1 MLGVGISNV
10 ISLFSGIALFL
21 FGMALMGDGLKQVAG
36 NKLELI
42 LYRLTGSP
50 VKGFLLGT
58 GVTAVIQSSS
68 ATSVMV
74 VGFVNSGMMKV
85 RQSISIVLGA
95 ILGTS
100 ITGWII
106 CLSDIGSTGG
116 WMDLFSTA
124 TLTGV
129 ISVIGIVL
137 RMASKDP
144 AKKHIG
150 DILMGFAVLMFG
162 MSTMSAAV
170 SPLRDDPTFIRILT
184 SFSNPFLGILFG
196 TLFTCVL
203 QSASAAVGILQALAS
218 TGIIDFSIALPII
231 MGIAI
236 GAAMPVLL
244 SAIGAS
250 VDGKRTA
257 MVYLVAEV
265 TGVILFAAIYYTLD
279 ALIRFPFADR
289 IMTSVSI
296 AFVNTVFRFIKVVA
310 LLPFTQQIEKAVNL
324 LVRDKPQQKT
334 VEPEAMRLEERFIQ
348 HPALAIEQS
357 RLTINAMA
365 EEAKRN
371 FVEAVALLHG
381 YSDERF
387 RLVEN
392 LETSVDR
399 YEDKL
404 GTYLVKV
411 TEREM
416 TAKQNAEVSKFLHTI
431 SDFERISDHA
441 LNIAEGARELH
452 QKNLSFSDAAAGNG
466 LCLGSIVALVFTFLY
481 YWLRGLIKFE
491 KSMESIPNGFI
502 QMISPILILCFAWTL
517 CGLCR
522 DDGLQVGEFVKGVMA
537 GTGSLAK
544 FLPAVIFIV
553 ACFIGFATGTSWGTI
568 GIMVPLVCAVFDWN
582 SQVTLL
588 SIGLA
593 ASCAGG
599 VCGDHLSPISDTTIM
614 ASAGAHCYHL
624 NHVSTQI
631 PYGVTVAAVSFVSF
645 IIAGLVQNVV
655 ICMIIAIALMIVTL
669 FVIKAVVAKK
679 HAAVIAEIAA
689 ANKAHYAAK

>member
-1 MLGVGISNV
+1 MLCVGISNV
-10 ISLFSGIALFL
+10 ISLLSGIALFL

-42 LYRLTGSP
+42 LYRLTGNP
-50 VKGFLLGT
+50 IKGFLLGA

-68 ATSVMV
+68 ATSVMI

-85 RQSISIVLGA
+85 RQAISIVLGA

-116 WMDLFSTA
+116 WLDLFSTA

-137 RMASKDP
+137 RMAAKDP

-170 SPLRDDPTFIRILT
+170 SPLREDPTFIRILT

-310 LLPFTQQIEKAVNL
+310 LLPFTKQIEKTVNF
-324 LVRDKPQQKT
+324 LVRDKPQQKE

-381 YSDERF
+381 YSNEQF
-387 RLVEN
+387 KLVED
-392 LETSVDR
+392 LENSVDR

-416 TAKQNAEVSKFLHTI
+416 TVKQNAEVSKFLHTI

-441 LNIAEGARELH
+441 LNIAEAAKELH
-452 QKNLSFSDAAAGNG
+452 EKNLSFSEAAAHELEVMEAALTEILSTAIRSFVNNDLQLAARVEPLEELIDNLCDEMKLHHVDRLQKG
-466 LCLGSIVALVFTFLY
+466 LCTLGQGFVFNDLLTNYERVA
-481 YWLRGLIKFE
+481 
-491 KSMESIPNGFI
+491 
-502 QMISPILILCFAWTL
+502 
-517 CGLCR
+517 
-522 DDGLQVGEFVKGVMA
+522 
-537 GTGSLAK
+537 
-544 FLPAVIFIV
+544 
-553 ACFIGFATGTSWGTI
+553 
-568 GIMVPLVCAVFDWN
+568 
-582 SQVTLL
+582 
-588 SIGLA
+588 
-593 ASCAGG
+593 
-599 VCGDHLSPISDTTIM
+599 DHCS
-614 ASAGAHCYHL
+614 
-624 NHVSTQI
+624 N
-631 PYGVTVAAVSFVSF
+631 
-645 IIAGLVQNVV
+645 
-655 ICMIIAIALMIVTL
+655 IAIELESDSFDTHEYLNSLKELKSDMYERYYEEYRRIYQL
-669 FVIKAVVAKK
+669 
-679 HAAVIAEIAA
+679 
-689 ANKAHYAAK
+689 

>member
-1 MLGVGISNV
+1 MGISNI

-42 LYRLTGSP
+42 LYRLTGNP
-50 VKGFLLGT
+50 IKGFLLGA

-68 ATSVMV
+68 ATSVMI

-85 RQSISIVLGA
+85 RQAISIVLGA

-116 WMDLFSTA
+116 WLDLFSTA

-137 RMASKDP
+137 RMAAKDP

-265 TGVILFAAIYYTLD
+265 TGVILFAVIYYALD
-279 ALIRFPFADR
+279 AVVRFPFADR

-310 LLPFTQQIEKAVNL
+310 LLPFTRQTEKVVNF

-387 RLVEN
+387 KLVED
-392 LETSVDR
+392 LEGSVDR

-441 LNIAEGARELH
+441 LNIAEGAKELH
-452 QKNLSFSDAAAGNG
+452 EKKLSFSDAAAHELEVMEAALTEILSTAIRSFVNNDLQLAARVEPLEELIDNLCDEMKLHHVDRLQKG
-466 LCLGSIVALVFTFLY
+466 LCTLGQGFVFNDLLTNYERVADHCSNIAVALIELESDSFDTHEYLNSLKELKSDMYERY
-481 YWLRGLIKFE
+481 YEEYRRVYQL
-491 KSMESIPNGFI
+491 
-502 QMISPILILCFAWTL
+502 
-517 CGLCR
+517 
-522 DDGLQVGEFVKGVMA
+522 
-537 GTGSLAK
+537 
-544 FLPAVIFIV
+544 
-553 ACFIGFATGTSWGTI
+553 
-568 GIMVPLVCAVFDWN
+568 
-582 SQVTLL
+582 
-588 SIGLA
+588 
-593 ASCAGG
+593 
-599 VCGDHLSPISDTTIM
+599 
-614 ASAGAHCYHL
+614 
-624 NHVSTQI
+624 
-631 PYGVTVAAVSFVSF
+631 
-645 IIAGLVQNVV
+645 
-655 ICMIIAIALMIVTL
+655 
-669 FVIKAVVAKK
+669 
-679 HAAVIAEIAA
+679 
-689 ANKAHYAAK
+689 